1 MSRIL
6 RALFRRPLIVAPA
19 VKYMRNLLALAFAL
33 SVPLAAQSLTAVM
46 TRIDKTAPQFKS
58 MTADIKRTVHTA
70 IVNDETVENGTIKFK
85 REKAGDTRALIAFT
99 GPDAKSVAFDGAS
112 VSLYYP
118 KIKTVQIYNVGD
130 KRGLIDQFLLL
141 GFGAT
146 SAELQTAYEITWV
159 GMEKIAAKPA
169 NHLQLIPRS
178 KEALQRLKKAELW
191 IDADTGTPVQ
201 QRFVTSASG
210 DFMLVTYTS
219 MKANAPLSDGSLKLI
234 YPKVVQIERP
244 QL

>member
-1 MSRIL
+1 MLRIL
-6 RALFRRPLIVAPA
+6 PALSRRRLIVASNGKH
-19 VKYMRNLLALAFAL
+19 VSKLLTLTLAL
-33 SVPLAAQSLTAVM
+33 SIPLAAQSLSVVM
-46 TRIDKTAPQFKS
+46 ARIDKTAPQFKS
-58 MTADIKRTVHTA
+58 MTAYIKRTVHTA
-70 IVNDETVENGTIKFK
+70 IVNDETTESGTIKFK

-159 GMEKIAAKPA
+159 GLENIAGKPA
-169 NHLQLIPRS
+169 NHLQLIPKS
-178 KEALQRLKKAELW
+178 KEALQRLKKADLW
-191 IDADTGTPVQ
+191 IDAETGAPVQ

-219 MKANAPLSDGSLKLI
+219 MKANAPLSDGALKLT
-234 YPKVVQIERP
+234 YPKGVQIERP